1 MEIETSARLHL
12 SLIDLNGSEG
22 RIDGG
27 LGITLDKPSLNISCH
42 ENDGKTE
49 IIFDD
54 GLNIKEKEVYESKII
69 EASNRIKNYLNIDTE
84 YGFEI
89 KEIYPIH
96 QGLGLGTQLALSVGQ
111 LIAKMNDSTFDVYQL
126 AKIIHRGGTSGIG
139 VHSFANGGF
148 IVDGGHKKDIKSNFL
163 PSSASIVSPPPLLA
177 RYDFPKK
184 WNIILATPFSTRGSS
199 GDDEINIFQSYTPVN
214 LVDVEKI
221 CYLTL
226 MKVMPAILE
235 NDLDSFG
242 DGINKI
248 QSLGFKSIERH
259 LQTNKIQQIIDCFK
273 ENDIPCRGMS
283 SFGSTCFGITDS
295 NNKSLFKDLLEV
307 MDNKGS
313 VIKTNGKNHGAI
325 LKDR

>member
-22 RIDGG
+22 RMDGG
-27 LGITLDKPSLNISCH
+27 LGITLDKPSLSISCH
-42 ENDGKTE
+42 ENDSKTE
-49 IIFDD
+49 IFFDD
-54 GLNIKEKEVYESKII
+54 SLKVEEKEVYESKIL
-69 EASNRIKNYLNIDTE
+69 EASNNMKEYLNIKTN
-84 YGFEI
+84 YSFEI
-89 KEIYPIH
+89 NEIYPIH
-96 QGLGLGTQLALSVGQ
+96 QGLGLGTQLALSIGQ
-111 LIAKMNDSTFDVYQL
+111 LIAKMNNKNFNVYQL
-126 AKIIHRGGTSGIG
+126 AKIIQRGGTSGIG

-148 IVDGGHKKDIKSNFL
+148 IIDGGHKKDIKNNFL
-163 PSSASIVSPPPLLA
+163 PSSASKVSPPPLLA
-177 RYDFPKK
+177 RYDFPTE

-199 GDDEINIFQSYTPVN
+199 GQSEINIFQSYTPVN
-214 LVDVEKI
+214 LAEVERI

-235 NDLDSFG
+235 KDLDSFG

-248 QSLGFKSIERH
+248 QSLGFKSIERK
-259 LQTNKIQQIIDCFK
+259 LQTNKVQQIIDCFK

-295 NNKSLFKDLLEV
+295 NTKSIYKELLEI
-307 MDNKGS
+307 MENKGN

-325 LKDR
+325 LKNR